1 MGDGRKHHSPRGQQA
16 NEPAQ
21 LEPTGRHLAAA
32 RKMQQASIAADP
44 HEYVGRFGV
53 DVARADTHAE
63 PMQGGTAVDGLVVAP
78 SSIHGVGVHTEEPLG
93 AGTKL
98 YDVQTG
104 DHMSRPLAKTNRSD
118 NPNATMVTRGDG
130 QLDVVT
136 LGPIEPGQEILID
149 YPRDSE
155 MPAGSPGMGGNYDP

>member
-1 MGDGRKHHSPRGQQA
+1 MGDGRKHFPRGQQA
-16 NEPAQ
+16 KGSEELAPS
-21 LEPTGRHLAAA
+21 GRHLAQARRIEQAA
-32 RKMQQASIAADP
+32 IAADP
-44 HEYVGRFGV
+44 HAYLARFGV
-53 DVARADTHAE
+53 DVANAE
-63 PMQGGTAVDGLVVAP
+63 PVQSGGAVDGLVVGP
-78 SSIHGVGVHTEEPLG
+78 SAVHGVGVHTQEALG

-136 LGPIEPGQEILID
+136 LGPIQPGQEILID
-149 YPRDSE
+149 YPSDSE